1 MKAVDLARGIGAR
14 QSKVSRWLK
23 CTATPN
29 AVSIVKIADYLNAS
43 LDELY
48 ERSPPGADP
57 RPRIRKHAQAIFRLA
72 GGAAEPKAKKKKK
85 AKVGKKAAK
94 RSGATKRKKTGK
106 KGG

>member
-57 RPRIRKHAQAIFRLA
+57 RPQIRKHAQAIFRLA
-72 GGAAEPKAKKKKK
+72 GGAAEPKAKKKK
-85 AKVGKKAAK
+85 AKRGKKAVK
-94 RSGATKRKKTGK
+94 RSGAMKRKKKGK
-106 KGG
+106 RGG